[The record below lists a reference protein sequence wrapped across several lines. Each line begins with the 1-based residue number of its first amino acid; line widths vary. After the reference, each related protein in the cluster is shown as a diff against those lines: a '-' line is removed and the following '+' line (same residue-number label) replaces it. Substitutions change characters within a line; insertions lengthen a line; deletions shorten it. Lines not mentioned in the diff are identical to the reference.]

1 MTRLIIW
8 RHGNTDWNAAGR
20 VQGQT
25 DVPLNDLG
33 RSQAATAARLIAG
46 LEPSAIYSSDLLR
59 ARHTADALA
68 TLVKLPV
75 TEDPRL
81 RERHY
86 GLFQGLTDPEIAE
99 AHPEA
104 FARWRGGDP
113 DVGAEVERN
122 DDVGKRVG
130 ESLREIAE
138 RHPGEVV
145 VVATHGGAARQG
157 FGDVL
162 GWPSDVMS
170 AIRPLQNCHWTELV
184 DTPNRGWQLR
194 AHNVGPWP
202 EKAIPAP
209 V

>member
-8 RHGNTDWNAAGR
+8 RHGNTDWNAEGR

-25 DVPLNDLG
+25 DVPLNALG
-33 RSQAATAARLIAG
+33 RSQAATAAPLLAG
-46 LEPSAIYSSDLLR
+46 LEPAALYASDLLR

-68 TLVKLPV
+68 ALTELPV
-75 TEDPRL
+75 TEDARL

-86 GLFQGLTDPEIAE
+86 GQFQGLTNPEIAE
-99 AHPEA
+99 RHPEA
-104 FARWRGGDP
+104 YARWTGGDP

-122 DDVGKRVG
+122 DHVGKRVG
-130 ESLREIAE
+130 EALREIAE
-138 RHPGEVV
+138 RHPGAVV

-157 FGDVL
+157 FGDML
-162 GWPSDVMS
+162 SWPSAVMA
-170 AIRPLQNCHWTELV
+170 AIRPLQNCHWTEIV
-184 DTPNRGWQLR
+184 ESPRGWQLR

>member
-8 RHGNTDWNAAGR
+8 RHGNTDWNAERR

-33 RSQAATAARLIAG
+33 RSQARTAAALLAG
-46 LEPSAIYSSDLLR
+46 LEPAAIYSSDLLR

-68 TLVKLPV
+68 SIAGLPV
-75 TEDPRL
+75 TEDVRL

-86 GLFQGLTDPEIAE
+86 GLFQGLTNPEIAKKF
-99 AHPEA
+99 PEA
-104 FARWRGGDP
+104 YARWSGGDP

-122 DDVGKRVG
+122 EDVGKRVG
-130 ESLREIAE
+130 EALREIAD
-138 RHPGEVV
+138 RHPRTIV

-157 FGDVL
+157 FGDLL
-162 GWPSDVMS
+162 GWAPDVMS
-170 AIRPLQNCHWTELV
+170 VIRPLQNCHWTEIV
-184 DTPNRGWQLR
+184 ESKRGWQLR
-194 AHNVGPWP
+194 AHNMGPWP